1 MGFYNPRPTIH
12 GLQPTA
18 YSPQP
23 TIHSLQPTAYNPRL
37 TIHGLQSLAIQS
49 TAYNPQPT
57 IHGHSILGHSI
68 HGLQSTAY
76 HPQLYNPR
84 LYNPRPTI
92 HSLLL
97 LSFHRCH
104 LRHLRY
110 LIPESVDRCGQ
121 VDMNSLTRANTRAFT
136 RTGYSFSLKNIY
148 FCAIKRFLSCC
159 PEKPR
164 YGVISRLFSLDNLCG
179 QDKSN
184 RLSL

>member
-1 MGFYNPRPTIH
+1 MIHIPTNEVDMGFCNPRLYNPGLTLHGLPSTAYHPRPTIH
-12 GLQPTA
+12 GLPSTA
-18 YSPQP
+18 Y
-23 TIHSLQPTAYNPRL
+23 HPRL
-37 TIHGLQSLAIQS
+37 TIHG
-49 TAYNPQPT
+49 
-57 IHGHSILGHSI
+57 
-68 HGLQSTAY
+68 
-76 HPQLYNPR
+76 
-84 LYNPRPTI
+84 
-92 HSLLL
+92 LLL

>member
-1 MGFYNPRPTIH
+1 MIHIPTNEVDMGFYHPQPTIH
-12 GLQPTA
+12 GLQ
-18 YSPQP
+18 S
-23 TIHSLQPTAYNPRL
+23 TAYNPRL
-37 TIHGLQSLAIQS
+37 TIHG
-49 TAYNPQPT
+49 
-57 IHGHSILGHSI
+57 
-68 HGLQSTAY
+68 
-76 HPQLYNPR
+76 
-84 LYNPRPTI
+84 
-92 HSLLL
+92 LLL

-136 RTGYSFSLKNIY
+136 RTGYSFSLKNRY